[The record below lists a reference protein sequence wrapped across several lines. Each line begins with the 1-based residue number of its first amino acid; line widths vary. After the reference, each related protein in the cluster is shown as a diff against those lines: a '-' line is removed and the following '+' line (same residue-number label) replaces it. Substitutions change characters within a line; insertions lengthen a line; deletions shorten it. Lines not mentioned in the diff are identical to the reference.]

1 MAPDRFK
8 NPFVAPWSRIAVDLI
23 APVLTFDKPDR
34 TLRARP
40 KPRYKKKAILVI
52 ADTTGIGATR
62 FVLMSDQSAGSF
74 CTALKQH
81 IALCQQVPEVL
92 YSDKGSIFVAAAR
105 KEKEKNMHEGGGTE
119 IDQTCADGINIE
131 EIKSKV
137 KKFYPTIK
145 FQIATGGSQSKN
157 AICEEKVKQFKLY
170 LKNVLNLKPN
180 SPVPS
185 FQNEDLNLILCQCAA
200 MLNSRP
206 LTFIKNSPA
215 CPVSANHFVC
225 PNFQDQEWT
234 DNISI
239 PERAQYFEEYQQR
252 MKEELIKAMKG
263 GSFLPTRWKE
273 EGLLPKPHD
282 IVFVMR
288 GVNKVSKLGT
298 LEYGKVISVSS
309 DSRKVTVDVCRSK
322 GKEVKR
328 IEADARNCR
337 LVYRPDDYCS

>member
-1 MAPDRFK
+1 M
-8 NPFVAPWSRIAVDLI
+8 
-23 APVLTFDKPDR
+23 LTFDKPDR

-105 KEKEKNMHEGGGTE
+105 KEKEKNMHEGDGTE

-206 LTFIKNSPA
+206 LTFGP
-215 CPVSANHFVC
+215 
-225 PNFQDQEWT
+225 
-234 DNISI
+234 
-239 PERAQYFEEYQQR
+239 
-252 MKEELIKAMKG
+252 
-263 GSFLPTRWKE
+263 
-273 EGLLPKPHD
+273 
-282 IVFVMR
+282 
-288 GVNKVSKLGT
+288 
-298 LEYGKVISVSS
+298 
-309 DSRKVTVDVCRSK
+309 
-322 GKEVKR
+322 
-328 IEADARNCR
+328 
-337 LVYRPDDYCS
+337 